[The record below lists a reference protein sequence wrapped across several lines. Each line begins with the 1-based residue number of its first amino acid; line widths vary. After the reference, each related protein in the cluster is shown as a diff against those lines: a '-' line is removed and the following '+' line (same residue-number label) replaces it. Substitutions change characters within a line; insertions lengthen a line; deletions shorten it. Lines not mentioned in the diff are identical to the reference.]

1 MRPQGPEVEGGR
13 LNNCLLFSL
22 GHKLHFDIDM
32 PAGEVKLF
40 APHNKSTLLD
50 GDLVT
55 AWA

>member
-22 GHKLHFDIDM
+22 GHKLHFDIDK